1 MQEPSKKVVIEYTH
15 RFVDN
20 DVKISQDN
28 ADHKSKLT
36 TEAPKVFEENGQ
48 PTKGFGHGT
57 TKYSDDIQT
66 KGNAK
71 VKVKVQVNNVF
82 PVGQNCSESFVLNV
96 QENENVGGKQ
106 ANEGEN
112 GEAKNAVFDVRR
124 IKKLKPKIF
133 FCKKGSND

>member
-1 MQEPSKKVVIEYTH
+1 MIKVLLF
-15 RFVDN
+15 RD
-20 DVKISQDN
+20 D

-36 TEAPKVFEENGQ
+36 TEASKVFEENGQ

-82 PVGQNCSESFVLNV
+82 SVGQNRSESFVLNV
-96 QENENVGGKQ
+96 QEDENVGGK
-106 ANEGEN
+106 
-112 GEAKNAVFDVRR
+112 
-124 IKKLKPKIF
+124 
-133 FCKKGSND
+133 